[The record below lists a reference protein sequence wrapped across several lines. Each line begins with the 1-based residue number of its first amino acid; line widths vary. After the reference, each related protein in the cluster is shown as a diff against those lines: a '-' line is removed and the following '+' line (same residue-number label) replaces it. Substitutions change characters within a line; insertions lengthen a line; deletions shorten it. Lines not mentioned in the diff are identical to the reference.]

1 MKTVQFQQ
9 KDDILFMNHNDT
21 LSEGARKRGQQV
33 KTMSNIFG
41 SITRQIRS

>member
-21 LSEGARKRGQQV
+21 FVWEGKKTRPAGQ
-33 KTMSNIFG
+33 NNE
-41 SITRQIRS
+41 